1 MAEWRQSE
9 NTNVSNGGF
18 GDSSNYAWWRGQDG
32 NIWANIGGVGV
43 RNLGKGDDLNGK
55 GVLVNGINMSPK
67 GILLASREI
76 QDPALANS
84 GNGGGGNS
92 YGGGYSTSNTYNAQ
106 LAAEK
111 ARQAQRASE
120 AQGIKDRMMGRRGEF
135 ESILNEILGNIDR
148 TYKEESNR
156 RKETYDADSAELMNT
171 LEQALPEIAAS
182 FAAIGGY
189 DSSLRGYREMDA
201 EKEHQNSQNE
211 LKREYET
218 ELGNLGSKA
227 NQARTEARTSYNNF
241 MTDFDTLANT
251 EANSDNLEN
260 IRKSENS
267 LAKGVNDFRGQSN
280 IYKPNSTFSNEM
292 KNLGGEYDFGNIRDA
307 FASFLNTTNAGTGA
321 SDFQADEKIAEEA
334 KKTTNKVKNEIEQN
348 KSTGVSK

>member
-1 MAEWRQSE
+1 MATNQYGQTYSGNDDFRGWLAAGNSAPVLFGNKFGKSGNAYNNLLLQFAGNDGGISINDPELADYARYMY
-9 NTNVSNGGF
+9 NTWSKQRNGG
-18 GDSSNYAWWRGQDG
+18 G
-32 NIWANIGGVGV
+32 N
-43 RNLGKGDDLNGK
+43 
-55 GVLVNGINMSPK
+55 S
-67 GILLASREI
+67 
-76 QDPALANS
+76 NS
-84 GNGGGGNS
+84 GNGGGS
-92 YGGGYSTSNTYNAQ
+92 YSTSNTYNAQ
-106 LAAEK
+106 LAAEQ
-111 ARQAQRASE
+111 ARQAQRANE

-135 ESILNEILGNIDR
+135 ESILNEILGNIDK
-148 TYKEESNR
+148 TYKEESGR

-211 LKREYET
+211 LKREYES
-218 ELGNLGSKA
+218 ELGNLGAKA
-227 NQARTEARTSYNNF
+227 NQARTDARTAYNNF
-241 MTDFDTLANT
+241 MTDFDTLSNT
-251 EANSDNLEN
+251 TANSDNLEN

-267 LAKGVNDFRGQSN
+267 LLKGINDFRGQSN
-280 IYKPNSTFSNEM
+280 IYKPNSTFSSEM

-307 FASFLNTTNAGTGA
+307 FASFLNTTNAGSGGN
-321 SDFQADEKIAEEA
+321 FQADEKIAEEA

>member
-1 MAEWRQSE
+1 MASHYVYWLGE
-9 NTNVSNGGF
+9 
-18 GDSSNYAWWRGQDG
+18 DG
-32 NIWANIGGVGV
+32 NVWVNQNGNTRSIGKARLDRNGNWDGNPEGSVFSMADGGTRIANP
-43 RNLGKGDDLNGK
+43 NP
-55 GVLVNGINMSPK
+55 S
-67 GILLASREI
+67 
-76 QDPALANS
+76 NS
-84 GNGGGGNS
+84 GQGSAGGGGVN
-92 YGGGYSTSNTYNAQ
+92 YSTSNTYNAQ

-111 ARQAQRASE
+111 ARQAQRANE

-135 ESILNEILGNIDR
+135 ENILNEILGNIDK
-148 TYKEESNR
+148 TYKEESSR

-211 LKREYET
+211 LKREYES
-218 ELGNLGSKA
+218 ELGNLGAKA
-227 NQARTEARTSYNNF
+227 NQARTEARTAYNNF
-241 MTDFDTLANT
+241 MTDFDTLSNT
-251 EANSDNLEN
+251 TANSDNLEN

-267 LAKGVNDFRGQSN
+267 LLKGINDFRGQSN
-280 IYKPNSTFSNEM
+280 IYKPNSTFSSEM
-292 KNLGGEYDFGNIRDA
+292 KNLGGDYDFGNIRDA
-307 FASFLNTTNAGTGA
+307 FASFLNTTNAGSGGN
-321 SDFQADEKIAEEA
+321 FQADEKIAEEA

>member
-1 MAEWRQSE
+1 MATNQYGQTYSGNDDFRGWLAAGNSAPVLFGNKFGKSGNAYNQLLLQFAGNDGGISINDPELANYARYMY
-9 NTNVSNGGF
+9 NTWSKQRNGGGNSNG
-18 GDSSNYAWWRGQDG
+18 
-32 NIWANIGGVGV
+32 
-43 RNLGKGDDLNGK
+43 
-55 GVLVNGINMSPK
+55 
-67 GILLASREI
+67 
-76 QDPALANS
+76 
-84 GNGGGGNS
+84 GNGGGN
-92 YGGGYSTSNTYNAQ
+92 YGYSTSNTYNAQ
-106 LAAEK
+106 LAAEQ
-111 ARQAQRASE
+111 ARQAQRANE

-135 ESILNEILGNIDR
+135 ENILNEILGNIDK
-148 TYKEESNR
+148 TYKEESSR

-211 LKREYET
+211 LKREYES
-218 ELGNLGSKA
+218 ELGNLGAKA
-227 NQARTEARTSYNNF
+227 NQARTEARTAYNNF

-251 EANSDNLEN
+251 TANSDNLEN

-267 LAKGVNDFRGQSN
+267 LLKGVNDFRGQSN

-292 KNLGGEYDFGNIRDA
+292 RNLGGEYDFGNIRDA
-307 FASFLNTTNAGTGA
+307 FASFLNTTNAGSGGN
-321 SDFQADEKIAEEA
+321 FQADEKIAEEA

>member
-1 MAEWRQSE
+1 MPDFVYWIGTDGNLWVNKNGKTSNYGQASL
-9 NTNVSNGGF
+9 SNGMPVV
-18 GDSSNYAWWRGQDG
+18 SSVGGRGQWIEDPVS
-32 NIWANIGGVGV
+32 GGW
-43 RNLGKGDDLNGK
+43 NKDK
-55 GVLVNGINMSPK
+55 IIPK
-67 GILLASREI
+67 APAFKYNVEPGSQASTG
-76 QDPALANS
+76 S
-84 GNGGGGNS
+84 TGGGGN
-92 YGGGYSTSNTYNAQ
+92 YGYSTSNTYNAQ
-106 LAAEK
+106 LAAEQ
-111 ARQAQRASE
+111 ARQAQRANE
-120 AQGIKDRMMGRRGEF
+120 AGNIKNNMMGRRGEF
-135 ESILNEILGNIDR
+135 EAILNEILGNIDK
-148 TYKEESNR
+148 TYKEESGR
-156 RKETYDADSAELMNT
+156 RKETYDADSAELLDT

-218 ELGNLGSKA
+218 ELGNLGAKA

-267 LAKGVNDFRGQSN
+267 LNKGLNDFRGQSN
-280 IYKPNSTFSNEM
+280 IYKPNSVFSREM
-292 KNLGGEYDFGNIRDA
+292 SNLGGDYDFGNIRDA
-307 FASFLNTTNAGTGA
+307 FTSFLNTTNAGTGA
-321 SDFQADEKIAEEA
+321 GEFQADEKIAEEA

>member
-1 MAEWRQSE
+1 MASHYVYWLGE
-9 NTNVSNGGF
+9 
-18 GDSSNYAWWRGQDG
+18 DG
-32 NIWANIGGVGV
+32 NVWVNQNGNTRSIGKARLDRNGNWDGNPEGSEFSMADGGTRIANP
-43 RNLGKGDDLNGK
+43 NP
-55 GVLVNGINMSPK
+55 S
-67 GILLASREI
+67 
-76 QDPALANS
+76 NS
-84 GNGGGGNS
+84 GQGSTGGGGVN
-92 YGGGYSTSNTYNAQ
+92 YSSSNTYNAQ

-111 ARQAQRASE
+111 ARQAQRANE
-120 AQGIKDRMMGRRGEF
+120 ASGIKNNMMGRRGEF
-135 ESILNEILGNIDR
+135 EAILNDILGNIDK
-148 TYKEESNR
+148 TYKEESSR
-156 RKETYDADSAELMNT
+156 RKETYDADSAELLDT

-218 ELGNLGSKA
+218 ELGNLGAKA
-227 NQARTEARTSYNNF
+227 NQARTDARTSYNNF

-251 EANSDNLEN
+251 EANSDNLET

-267 LAKGVNDFRGQSN
+267 LNKGLNSFRGQSD
-280 IYKPNSTFSNEM
+280 IYKPNSVFSREM
-292 KNLGGEYDFGNIRDA
+292 SNLGGDYDFGNIRDA
-307 FASFLNTTNAGTGA
+307 FTSFLNTTNAGTGA
-321 SDFQADEKIAEEA
+321 GDFQADEKIAEEA

>member
-1 MAEWRQSE
+1 MATNQYGQTYSGNDDFRGWLAAGNSAPVLFGNKFGKSGNAYNNLLLQFAGNDGGISINDPELADYARYMY
-9 NTNVSNGGF
+9 NTWSKQRNGG
-18 GDSSNYAWWRGQDG
+18 G
-32 NIWANIGGVGV
+32 N
-43 RNLGKGDDLNGK
+43 
-55 GVLVNGINMSPK
+55 S
-67 GILLASREI
+67 
-76 QDPALANS
+76 NS
-84 GNGGGGNS
+84 GNGGGS
-92 YGGGYSTSNTYNAQ
+92 YSTSNTYNAQ
-106 LAAEK
+106 LAAEQ
-111 ARQAQRASE
+111 ARQAQRANE

-135 ESILNEILGNIDR
+135 ESILNEILGNIDK
-148 TYKEESNR
+148 TYKEESSR

-211 LKREYET
+211 LKREYES
-218 ELGNLGSKA
+218 ELGNLGAKA
-227 NQARTEARTSYNNF
+227 NQARTDARTAYNNF
-241 MTDFDTLANT
+241 MTDFDTLSNT
-251 EANSDNLEN
+251 TANSDNLEN

-267 LAKGVNDFRGQSN
+267 LLKGINDFRGQSN
-280 IYKPNSTFSNEM
+280 IYKPNSTFSSEM

-307 FASFLNTTNAGTGA
+307 FASFLNTTNAGSGGN
-321 SDFQADEKIAEEA
+321 FQADEKIAEEA

>member
-1 MAEWRQSE
+1 MAGTL
-9 NTNVSNGGF
+9 NTPDN
-18 GDSSNYAWWRGQDG
+18 NYAWWIGTDG
-32 NIWANIGGVGV
+32 NIWANIDGNVKKMSQGSMEYRGQGGVYFNAV
-43 RNLGKGDDLNGK
+43 D
-55 GVLVNGINMSPK
+55 
-67 GILLASREI
+67 
-76 QDPALANS
+76 
-84 GNGGGGNS
+84 GNGGGAALYSKNQIADPNPGGVSNTS
-92 YGGGYSTSNTYNAQ
+92 SGGGGGGYSTSNTYNAQ

-111 ARQAQRASE
+111 ARQAQRANE
-120 AQGIKDRMMGRRGEF
+120 AQGIKDSMMGRRGEF

-148 TYKEESNR
+148 TYKEESSR

-211 LKREYET
+211 LKREYES
-218 ELGNLGSKA
+218 ELGNLGAKA
-227 NQARTEARTSYNNF
+227 NQARTDARTSYNNF
-241 MTDFDTLANT
+241 MTDFDTLAGT

-260 IRKSENS
+260 IRKSQNS
-267 LAKGVNDFRGQSN
+267 LLKGINDFRGQSN

-307 FASFLNTTNAGTGA
+307 FTSFLNTTNAGTGA
-321 SDFQADEKIAEEA
+321 GEFQADEKIAEEA

-348 KSTGVSK
+348 KPTGVSK

>member
-1 MAEWRQSE
+1 MATNQYGQTYSGNDDFRGWLAAGNSAPVLFGNKFGKSGNAYNKLLLQFAGNDGGISINDPELADYARYMY
-9 NTNVSNGGF
+9 NTWSKQRNGGGNSNG
-18 GDSSNYAWWRGQDG
+18 
-32 NIWANIGGVGV
+32 
-43 RNLGKGDDLNGK
+43 
-55 GVLVNGINMSPK
+55 
-67 GILLASREI
+67 
-76 QDPALANS
+76 
-84 GNGGGGNS
+84 GNGGGN
-92 YGGGYSTSNTYNAQ
+92 YGYSTSNTYNSQ
-106 LAAEK
+106 LAAEQ
-111 ARQAQRASE
+111 ARQAQRANE

-135 ESILNEILGNIDR
+135 ENILNEILGNIDK
-148 TYKEESNR
+148 TYKEESGR

-211 LKREYET
+211 LKREYES
-218 ELGNLGSKA
+218 ELGNLGAKA
-227 NQARTEARTSYNNF
+227 NQARTEARTAYNNF

-251 EANSDNLEN
+251 TANSDNLEN

-267 LAKGVNDFRGQSN
+267 LLKGVNDFRGQSN

-292 KNLGGEYDFGNIRDA
+292 RNLGGEYDFGNIRDA
-307 FASFLNTTNAGTGA
+307 FASFLNTTNAGSGGN
-321 SDFQADEKIAEEA
+321 FQADEKIAEEA

>member
-1 MAEWRQSE
+1 MPDFVYWIGTDGNLWANKNG
-9 NTNVSNGGF
+9 NTQNYGRASLSNGT
-18 GDSSNYAWWRGQDG
+18 AV
-32 NIWANIGGVGV
+32 APNIGGRGQWIEDPVSGGWNKDKIV
-43 RNLGKGDDLNGK
+43 
-55 GVLVNGINMSPK
+55 PK
-67 GILLASREI
+67 APAFKYNVEPGSQASGG
-76 QDPALANS
+76 S
-84 GNGGGGNS
+84 GGGN
-92 YGGGYSTSNTYNAQ
+92 YGYSTSNTYNAQ
-106 LAAEK
+106 LAAEQ

-135 ESILNEILGNIDR
+135 ESILNEILGNIDK

-156 RKETYDADSAELMNT
+156 RKETYDADSAELMST

-211 LKREYET
+211 LKREYES
-218 ELGNLGSKA
+218 ELGNLGAKA
-227 NQARTEARTSYNNF
+227 NQARTDARTAYNNF

-251 EANSDNLEN
+251 TANSDNLEN

-267 LAKGVNDFRGQSN
+267 LLKGVNDFRGQSN

-292 KNLGGEYDFGNIRDA
+292 KNLGGDYDFGNIRDA
-307 FASFLNTTNAGTGA
+307 FTSFLNTTNAGSGG
-321 SDFQADEKIAEEA
+321 DFQADEKIAEEA

>member
-1 MAEWRQSE
+1 MNSDHYVYWLGE
-9 NTNVSNGGF
+9 
-18 GDSSNYAWWRGQDG
+18 DG
-32 NIWANIGGVGV
+32 NVWVNQNGQTRNIGKAIMRNGQWNGNPESEVFSMHDNGTRIANPNPSNTGQGSVG
-43 RNLGKGDDLNGK
+43 GG
-55 GVLVNGINMSPK
+55 
-67 GILLASREI
+67 
-76 QDPALANS
+76 
-84 GNGGGGNS
+84 GGGGN
-92 YGGGYSTSNTYNAQ
+92 YGYSTSNTYNAQ

-111 ARQAQRASE
+111 ARQAQRANE

-135 ESILNEILGNIDR
+135 EGILNEILGNIDR
-148 TYKEESNR
+148 TYREESNR
-156 RKETYDADSAELMNT
+156 RKETYDADSAELMQT
-171 LEQALPEIAAS
+171 LEKALPEIAAS

-218 ELGNLGSKA
+218 ELGNLGAKA
-227 NQARTEARTSYNNF
+227 NQARTDARTAYNNF
-241 MTDFDTLANT
+241 MTDFDTLNNT
-251 EANSDNLEN
+251 AANSDNLEN

-267 LAKGVNDFRGQSN
+267 LLKGINEFRGQSN

-307 FASFLNTTNAGTGA
+307 FASFLNTTNAGSGGN
-321 SDFQADEKIAEEA
+321 FQADEKIAEEA
-334 KKTTNKVKNEIEQN
+334 KKTTDKVKNEIEQN

>member
-1 MAEWRQSE
+1 MAGLNNGMNTFGQSTALSLPSNKITTKTSVANMKLLPQVAADLVRSGKLSLAE
-9 NTNVSNGGF
+9 ANQRIQTPYAPLTAESVYGRGSSNGG
-18 GDSSNYAWWRGQDG
+18 ST
-32 NIWANIGGVGV
+32 
-43 RNLGKGDDLNGK
+43 
-55 GVLVNGINMSPK
+55 
-67 GILLASREI
+67 
-76 QDPALANS
+76 
-84 GNGGGGNS
+84 GGGGG
-92 YGGGYSTSNTYNAQ
+92 YGYSTSNTYNAQ

-120 AQGIKDRMMGRRGEF
+120 AQGIKDQMMGRRGEF
-135 ESILNEILGNIDR
+135 EAILNEILGNIDK

-156 RKETYDADSAELMNT
+156 RKETYDADSAELLST

-211 LKREYET
+211 LKREYES
-218 ELGNLGSKA
+218 ELGNLGAKA

-241 MTDFDTLANT
+241 MTDFDTLAGT

-260 IRKSENS
+260 IRKSQNS
-267 LAKGVNDFRGQSN
+267 LLKGINDFRGQSN

-292 KNLGGEYDFGNIRDA
+292 KNLGGDYDFGNIRDA
-307 FASFLNTTNAGTGA
+307 FASFLNTTNAGSGG
-321 SDFQADEKIAEEA
+321 DFQADEKIAEEA

>member
-1 MAEWRQSE
+1 MAGIL
-9 NTNVSNGGF
+9 NTPDN
-18 GDSSNYAWWRGQDG
+18 NYAWWIGEDG
-32 NIWANIGGVGV
+32 NIWAN
-43 RNLGKGDDLNGK
+43 
-55 GVLVNGINMSPK
+55 VNGNVKKMSQ
-67 GILLASREI
+67 GSMEYRGQGGTFFNAV
-76 QDPALANS
+76 D
-84 GNGGGGNS
+84 GNGGGAALYSKNQIADPNPGNRQAS
-92 YGGGYSTSNTYNAQ
+92 QGSTGGGGGYGYSSSNTYNAQ

-135 ESILNEILGNIDR
+135 ENILNEILGNIDK
-148 TYKEESNR
+148 TYKEESGR

-211 LKREYET
+211 LKREYES
-218 ELGNLGSKA
+218 ELGNLGAKA
-227 NQARTEARTSYNNF
+227 NQARTEARTAYNNF

-251 EANSDNLEN
+251 TANSDNLEN

-267 LAKGVNDFRGQSN
+267 LLKGVNDFRGQSN

-292 KNLGGEYDFGNIRDA
+292 KNLGGDYDFGNIRDA
-307 FASFLNTTNAGTGA
+307 FASFLNTTNAGSGGN
-321 SDFQADEKIAEEA
+321 FQADEKIAEEA

>member
-9 NTNVSNGGF
+9 NTNVKNGGF
-18 GDSSNYAWWRGQDG
+18 GDASNYAWWRGQDG

-55 GVLVNGINMSPK
+55 GVLVNGINMDPK
-67 GILLASREI
+67 GILLAEREI
-76 QDPALANS
+76 ADPV
-84 GNGGGGNS
+84 NGGTTTTTPT
-92 YGGGYSTSNTYNAQ
+92 GYSTSNTYNAQ

-111 ARQAQRASE
+111 ARQAKRASE
-120 AQGIKDRMMGRRGEF
+120 AQGIKDSMLGRRGEF
-135 ESILNEILGNIDR
+135 ESVLNDILKNIDT

-156 RKETYDADSAELMNT
+156 RKETYDSDAAELMQT
-171 LEQALPEIAAS
+171 LEKALPEIAAS

-201 EKEHQNSQNE
+201 EKEHQSSQDE
-211 LKREYET
+211 LKREYEAD
-218 ELGNLGSKA
+218 LGNLGAKA
-227 NQARTEARTSYNNF
+227 NQARTDARTSYNNF

-251 EANSDNLEN
+251 EANSDNLET

-267 LAKGVNDFRGQSN
+267 LNKGLNDFRGQSE

-292 KNLGGEYDFGNIRDA
+292 KNLGGDYDFGSIKDA
-307 FASFLNTTNAGTGA
+307 FTSFLNTTTAGNGGSTF
-321 SDFQADEKIAEEA
+321 SADEKIAEEA
-334 KKTTNKVKNEIEQN
+334 KKQTGKTKSEIEQN

>member
-1 MAEWRQSE
+1 MASHYVYWLGE
-9 NTNVSNGGF
+9 
-18 GDSSNYAWWRGQDG
+18 DG
-32 NIWANIGGVGV
+32 NVWVNQNGNTRSIGKARLDRNGNWDGNPEGSEFSMADGGTRIANP
-43 RNLGKGDDLNGK
+43 NP
-55 GVLVNGINMSPK
+55 S
-67 GILLASREI
+67 
-76 QDPALANS
+76 NS
-84 GNGGGGNS
+84 GQGSTGGGGGVN
-92 YGGGYSTSNTYNAQ
+92 YSTSNTYNAQ

-111 ARQAQRASE
+111 ARQAQRANE

-148 TYKEESNR
+148 TYKEESGR

-211 LKREYET
+211 LKREYES
-218 ELGNLGSKA
+218 ELGNLGAKA
-227 NQARTEARTSYNNF
+227 NQARTDARTAYNNF
-241 MTDFDTLANT
+241 MTDFDTLSNT
-251 EANSDNLEN
+251 TANSDNLEN

-267 LAKGVNDFRGQSN
+267 LLKGINDFRGQSN
-280 IYKPNSTFSNEM
+280 IYKPNSVFSRDM
-292 KNLGGEYDFGNIRDA
+292 SNLGGDYDFGNIRDA
-307 FASFLNTTNAGTGA
+307 FTSFLNTTNAGTGA
-321 SDFQADEKIAEEA
+321 GEFQADEKIAEEA

>member
-1 MAEWRQSE
+1 MNNNHFVYWLGE
-9 NTNVSNGGF
+9 
-18 GDSSNYAWWRGQDG
+18 DG
-32 NIWANIGGVGV
+32 NVWVKKNGDTQNIGKALMRDGQWNGLPESELMSLVNTGTRIANPNPSNIGGQG
-43 RNLGKGDDLNGK
+43 
-55 GVLVNGINMSPK
+55 S
-67 GILLASREI
+67 A
-76 QDPALANS
+76 
-84 GNGGGGNS
+84 GGESN
-92 YGGGYSTSNTYNAQ
+92 YGYSTNNTYNAQ
-106 LAAEK
+106 LAAEQ

-135 ESILNEILGNIDR
+135 EGILNEILGNIDR
-148 TYKEESNR
+148 TYKEESSR
-156 RKETYDADSAELMNT
+156 RKETYDADSAELMST

-189 DSSLRGYREMDA
+189 DSSLRGYREMNA

-218 ELGNLGSKA
+218 ELGNLGTKA

-251 EANSDNLEN
+251 AANSDNLEN

-267 LAKGVNDFRGQSN
+267 LLKGINDFRGQSN

-292 KNLGGEYDFGNIRDA
+292 SNLGGEYDFGNIRDA
-307 FASFLNTTNAGTGA
+307 FASFLNTTNAG
-321 SDFQADEKIAEEA
+321 SSSNFRADEKLAEEA
-334 KKTTNKVKNEIEQN
+334 KKTTGKVKNEIEQN
-348 KSTGVSK
+348 KATGVTK

>member
-1 MAEWRQSE
+1 MATNQYGQTYSGNDDFRGWLAAGNSAPVLFGNKFGKSGNAYNQLLLKFAGNDGGISINDPELADYARYMY
-9 NTNVSNGGF
+9 NTWSKQRNGGGNSNG
-18 GDSSNYAWWRGQDG
+18 
-32 NIWANIGGVGV
+32 
-43 RNLGKGDDLNGK
+43 
-55 GVLVNGINMSPK
+55 
-67 GILLASREI
+67 
-76 QDPALANS
+76 
-84 GNGGGGNS
+84 GNGGGN
-92 YGGGYSTSNTYNAQ
+92 YGYSTSNTYNSQ
-106 LAAEK
+106 LAAEQ
-111 ARQAQRASE
+111 ARQAQRANE

-135 ESILNEILGNIDR
+135 ESILNEILGNIDK
-148 TYKEESNR
+148 TYKEESGR

-211 LKREYET
+211 LKREYES
-218 ELGNLGSKA
+218 ELGNLGAKA
-227 NQARTEARTSYNNF
+227 NQARTEARTAYNNF
-241 MTDFDTLANT
+241 MTDFDTLNNT
-251 EANSDNLEN
+251 AANSDNLEN

-267 LAKGVNDFRGQSN
+267 LLKGINDFRGQSN

-292 KNLGGEYDFGNIRDA
+292 RNLGGEYDFGNIRDA
-307 FASFLNTTNAGTGA
+307 FASFLNTTNAGSGGN
-321 SDFQADEKIAEEA
+321 FQADEKIAEEA

>member
-1 MAEWRQSE
+1 MA
-9 NTNVSNGGF
+9 TNQ
-18 GDSSNYAWWRGQDG
+18 YGQTY
-32 NIWANIGGVGV
+32 
-43 RNLGKGDDLNGK
+43 
-55 GVLVNGINMSPK
+55 
-67 GILLASREI
+67 
-76 QDPALANS
+76 S
-84 GNGGGGNS
+84 GNDDFRGWLAAGNSAPVLFGNKFGKSGNAYNNLLLQFAGNDGGISINDPELADYARYMYNTWSKQRNGGGNS
-92 YGGGYSTSNTYNAQ
+92 NSGNSGGNYGYSTSNTYNAQ
-106 LAAEK
+106 LAAEQ
-111 ARQAQRASE
+111 ARQAQRANE

-135 ESILNEILGNIDR
+135 ESILNEILGNIDK
-148 TYKEESNR
+148 TYKEESGR

-211 LKREYET
+211 LKREYES
-218 ELGNLGSKA
+218 ELGNLGAKA
-227 NQARTEARTSYNNF
+227 NQARTDARTAYNNF

-251 EANSDNLEN
+251 TANSDNLEN

-267 LAKGVNDFRGQSN
+267 LLKGVNDFRGQSN

-292 KNLGGEYDFGNIRDA
+292 KNLGGDYDFGNIRDA
-307 FASFLNTTNAGTGA
+307 FASFLNTTNAGSGGN
-321 SDFQADEKIAEEA
+321 FQADEKIAEEA